1 LVKILLLNFS
11 LVNGYEIIR
20 AKFNW
25 FKKAKRDTQLTLQG
39 YKEKGKKF
47 LLAII
52 LFYLIRD
59 LILYVIIPGLIF
71 FSVCGN

>member
-1 LVKILLLNFS
+1 MVMSLLEQS
-11 LVNGYEIIR
+11 LAGLKKLKEIRNLRFQDI
-20 AKFNW
+20 
-25 FKKAKRDTQLTLQG
+25 KK
-39 YKEKGKKF
+39 KGKKF

>member
-1 LVKILLLNFS
+1 MVMSLLQQS
-11 LVNGYEIIR
+11 LAGLKKLKEIR
-20 AKFNW
+20 NLR
-25 FKKAKRDTQLTLQG
+25 FKDIKK
-39 YKEKGKKF
+39 KGKKF